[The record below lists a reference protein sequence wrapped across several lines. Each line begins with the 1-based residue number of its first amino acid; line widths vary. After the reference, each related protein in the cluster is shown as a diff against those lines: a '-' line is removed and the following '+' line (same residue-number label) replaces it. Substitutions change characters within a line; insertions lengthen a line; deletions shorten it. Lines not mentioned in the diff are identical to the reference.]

1 MSLRSPFSPAG
12 KTRTTGI
19 ARNKPKV
26 DDPFVRVIK
35 ATKPQQALN
44 PFEQISEQRK
54 KEHQDLSVSN
64 TTDIDCFNNIVQTYV
79 NRRTWMAEQGMI
91 TNEQLLDEVKRVN
104 DFFKTMSDHI
114 K

>member
-1 MSLRSPFSPAG
+1 MSLRSPFSAAG

-26 DDPFVRVIK
+26 DDPFARSIK
-35 ATKPQQALN
+35 ATKPQVFD

-54 KEHQDLSVSN
+54 KEHQELSVSN

-91 TNEQLLDEVKRVN
+91 TNDQLLEEVKRVN
-104 DFFKTMSDHI
+104 DFFKTMSEHI

>member
-1 MSLRSPFSPAG
+1 MSLRSPFSAAG

-26 DDPFVRVIK
+26 DDPFARSIK
-35 ATKPQQALN
+35 ATKPEVLN
-44 PFEQISEQRK
+44 PFEQITEQRK
-54 KEHQDLSVSN
+54 KEHQDLTVAN
-64 TTDIDCFNNIVQTYV
+64 TSDIDCFNNIVQTYIS
-79 NRRTWMAEQGMI
+79 RRTWMAEQGMI
-91 TNEQLLDEVKRVN
+91 PNVQLLEEIKRVN